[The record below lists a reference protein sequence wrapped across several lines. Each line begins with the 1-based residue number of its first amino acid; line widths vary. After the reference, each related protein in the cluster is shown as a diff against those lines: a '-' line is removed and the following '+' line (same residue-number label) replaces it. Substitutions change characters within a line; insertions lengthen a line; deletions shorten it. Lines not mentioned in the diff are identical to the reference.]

1 MFEAIACTAGR
12 SARDPCP
19 RLDLGPSRGQAA
31 GEHPVIPRTV
41 RREKNPVRMYE
52 ATYIIDST
60 ITDEEQ
66 TALIERFQRLVGEQ
80 GGTVDGVDK
89 WERRRLA
96 YEVKGKREGIYVVMN
111 FTGPST
117 AEAELERVLRLTD
130 NVLRHIVVRIEE
142 KKTAARA
149 PAPTPAPAPAA
160 APRVE
165 VPSETSETSE
175 TVEVPSETSELIE
188 PRVEVTS

>member
-111 FTGPST
+111 FTGPAT
-117 AEAELERVLRLTD
+117 AEAELERVLRLAD

-149 PAPTPAPAPAA
+149 PAPAPAA
-160 APRVE
+160 APTPAPRVE
-165 VPSETSETSE
+165 VPSETSE
-175 TVEVPSETSELIE
+175 TVEVPSETSETIELSE